1 MSYSGSCSVS
11 APLSLCCHLLS
22 TGASTSTSTSS
33 RASAVTPP
41 PLVASLSFSWV
52 LRFPAHQPLPL
63 VAPPP
68 GTSASGIHHASTFCS
83 TPLAWLVVALPGAS
97 PPPLVATLPG
107 TASRRTPLVR
117 LVCRIVWRLG
127 LSYGWLLCCLSSRRC
142 LLCVYA
148 SRSRQCSAST
158 ADCLCS
164 LRCIRPVQCL
174 LPQGVAPRRERVR
187 VDAMQCSGNTV
198 GVGRAKEPV
207 VRPSCDKTCT
217 KLL

>member
-1 MSYSGSCSVS
+1 MGYSGSCSAS
-11 APLSLCCHLLS
+11 TPLSLCCHLLS
-22 TGASTSTSTSS
+22 TGTSTSTSTSS

-63 VAPPP
+63 VVPPP

-97 PPPLVATLPG
+97 PPLSLLLRPVLPLVAPLSFG
-107 TASRRTPLVR
+107 WFVALSGASAYHTD
-117 LVCRIVWRLG
+117 G
-127 LSYGWLLCCLSSRRC
+127 CC
-142 LLCVYA
+142 VA
-148 SRSRQCSAST
+148 SCHVAASCAST
-158 ADCLCS
+158 P
-164 LRCIRPVQCL
+164 CIRPVRRL
-174 LPQGVAPRRERVR
+174 LHQGVAPRRERVQ

-198 GVGRAKEPV
+198 GVGWAKEPV